1 MKSTEMSQLSGLH
14 WQCRR
19 NMRGKE
25 MSSIMEM
32 IEADKALARSLEGTY
47 LFDGARAQRNY
58 PLNKQ
63 DVHVTDAVGE

>member
-1 MKSTEMSQLSGLH
+1 
-14 WQCRR
+14 
-19 NMRGKE
+19 